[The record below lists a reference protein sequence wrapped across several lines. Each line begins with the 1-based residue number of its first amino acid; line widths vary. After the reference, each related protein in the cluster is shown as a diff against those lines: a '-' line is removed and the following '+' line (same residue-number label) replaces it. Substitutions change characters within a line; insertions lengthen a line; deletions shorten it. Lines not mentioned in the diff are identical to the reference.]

1 MAKKQSLWGRAKNWI
16 SNKVN
21 NIKKSFS
28 KKTSNNNKKASQK
41 TAAKSQG
48 ASTAGRGATSKVS
61 NSTASRF
68 ASRNP
73 QNTSLSM
80 NNVLGK
86 RNTVKTT
93 QKSGVVQK
101 AQEKQRQAKSTK
113 ERMEALNAKKN
124 TTQKKQSWK
133 DTTVANSAV
142 ARRAGMT
149 QREYEKA
156 SKFSDITKGNV
167 NSALAGILKFV
178 TSNTGDPTAGA
189 KEKRDFETESDFR
202 KRAKKNQDMGGKRE
216 KISDWASKKIDKNQ
230 KLVENATKDMG
241 KVGKFAADV
250 YGGALGMGIDAATG
264 PLAPVTMFMR
274 SAGTSYND
282 AKKEGASDEQAYLYG
297 MSTGA
302 LEAATEK
309 MSSIAKPLQKLYG
322 KGVADDLTERVL
334 HKLASK
340 ATTEGKKNAIYHGG
354 KTFLSAMSEGLEEMV
369 SEGLEPTIANKI
381 YADATG
387 TTHST
392 SAKDILYAGA
402 VGGVLGGVL
411 GGAGQAVEYSQGKTV
426 QNVYGDD
433 GLKKL
438 LKTAM
443 DSSDEVD
450 AKTAT
455 ALNEMVDSGK
465 PIAAGQAL
473 KVQQAV
479 QKQIQQDSEQMDI
492 ADKSAYQIIKNNH
505 FTDVLRKD
513 NDGLVDL
520 STNTRKIYENAKE
533 DAQEALESD
542 DRMQLKD
549 LQADEITSAVA
560 SIRAGV
566 ADVSDINLFT
576 IGFPEARTVYET
588 TTGET
593 LPKTNKE
600 TRAYL
605 VQKNA
610 TNKVASAE
618 AETAYFI
625 DTMKGVIQQ
634 DVTPTYDAHGQNA
647 FEEHIVDSLRVGN
660 PLQVENSVVAFEDY
674 YESGRRGTSFE
685 EINAVDNPAY
695 ATLPLEVRKAAYEA
709 GVQDQIQ
716 ANQASIDASLEVGKK
731 AEKNASETKTA
742 RQRGRLITEFS
753 NVENKKRFTAQEQ
766 RAFRSLARTFNIDIH
781 ITDNVNENGHYVDGE
796 VWMSV
801 DADRSL
807 AYVFAHEI
815 THHMEKFAPQ
825 EYQRL
830 KQLVREA
837 WDVREMNEALE
848 RKITQYKNHGKT
860 LTREAA
866 LDEILADATYE
877 MLQDESFVES
887 LCIEERS
894 IAHKI
899 LDAIQNV
906 IKKLRQ
912 ILIDAERFTPAQN
925 EALLSQLDI
934 LKDAEKLWTDGL
946 MKSVENR
953 DAVGETKSAVYKY
966 QFVGRDSD
974 GVEVYETSD
983 EVKKLSWDER
993 RRRAK
998 DLIEHEFEGRTVRL
1012 IKNAKKIYAKFEK
1025 VDIAK
1030 NFYGDDKSSKH
1041 GRDAKI
1047 NVAADGNIYELVEHS
1062 RYDGNKK
1069 EEGKTTKAHRGV
1081 KNWDYFVKEVAIDGI
1096 YYNENINV
1104 RKTGDGEYVY
1114 AIYLW
1119 ENAKKKGIVPH
1130 IAQDIY
1136 KDKRRASTSEATT
1149 PSDISI
1155 SELEGS
1161 DKNFSPKDSDGNEL
1175 SQAQQEYFADSKVRD
1190 EEGNLLVMYHGTPNA
1205 GFTVFKDGSYFTQNE
1220 EYAEEYKEQGAS
1232 YSGYKQ
1238 EANNPDIYKVYLNIT
1253 KPFDTRNEAER
1264 EIFENEYYGQWGMGT
1279 PLMESGLPDWMDGED
1294 LKEFLEEN
1302 EYDYD
1307 GLILD
1312 EGGTG
1317 GYEEDVQSRGLS
1329 YVVFSP
1335 EQVKNVDNVNPTD
1348 DEDIRFS
1355 LKEPVEETKDLI
1367 ALHNI
1372 RPENMRKSLELGGF
1386 PMPSIAITKTEVGHT
1401 GFGEISLLF
1410 AKDTIDPEYEK
1421 NKVYGA
1427 DAWTPIFPQIEY
1439 EVDEK
1444 KADEIYGRAY
1454 NLGNVAFFKPSDFH
1468 PSNLEDALSRNNGE
1482 QGLIEKYQDD
1492 YGLKQLFLKEHGEEP
1507 VKVEIEEIRHE
1518 IPENKKTQHEYFLEH
1533 MGEDAIASAR
1543 EVGIS
1548 PKKRMKWISEFGE
1561 EVKEV
1566 YRSYLSDVKGLND
1579 DKIETKLENTDAFR
1593 YVRFVRDA
1601 IRFQENGGV
1610 TVTEEP
1616 NYAKAKATIDEKIDA
1631 SEYEAWL
1638 KEFFSG
1644 IEGKRGV
1651 WNGKDPYTEYG
1662 DAKSFDAVH
1671 YPVTLDN
1678 LVQAMLDQADNE
1690 QNATSLFVG
1699 TKTIRA
1705 ITTQSFENI
1714 DEIKGASK
1722 KIENTDTEEYATK
1735 KEALEERL
1743 SSVMQEIISQSRG
1756 DDVEFMVM
1764 DQLGAGIAEA
1774 CEEPTTANFKDV
1786 LEQYGWDVSD
1796 KQAEELASITNAVMD
1811 MPVNMFEAKPQ
1822 RAVGFEEVQAAVVPS
1837 DLDAELK
1844 AALEDA
1850 GIEFIEYE
1858 AENNEDR
1865 IEKVNSV
1872 SQEKDIRFSI
1882 KEEMTDEE
1890 RYHELKNK
1898 SLKVAEYDPDRLAEN
1913 EADLTAL
1920 ETRYR
1925 KDALKILKPLA
1936 QRLGIVQKGYYNQ
1949 SIDLE
1954 FNYSNNGLDEST
1966 KKQTAAMGKDIFVNF
1981 AKMMSCFEEIV
1992 KNAELIEIHGDRY
2005 VGTAR
2010 ENTNLEN
2017 IYVLVSAFG
2026 NGKYVIPVKLVVK
2039 QLDGIDNVLYVA
2051 MTLEQ
2056 IKKAE
2061 VLGQF
2066 TPSETTQSSP
2076 RSTFYEISLAEFLK
2090 RINNE
2095 ALKKYIPPQF
2105 YDEQFLLKDNNE
2117 PPVDRFE
2124 GVIPSED
2131 EMFDYVNMNETEFVE
2146 VPPVRDYEFEKKRV
2160 RQQTYDE
2167 LRKQVE
2173 SLKNDKRLTKGKV
2186 LDVKSV
2192 SKPVNEMVRTL
2203 MSMSEGTPNRTDFK
2217 LEKMIKENMKS
2228 IFRNIKNGNIED
2240 AMITAFNVA
2249 QETIENLKLVND
2261 SMFEEY
2267 KELRNYLHSTRV
2279 TLSEE
2284 YRNDIADFKDFKK
2297 SQQGR
2302 LRIVNEGGTSVD
2314 NMYMELVER
2323 WPELFDANITHP
2335 ADQLLEIADV
2345 RESLEPYDVMLSA
2358 EETEQLIKVTAED
2371 ILDITALGKPWKSFA
2386 DKKKEYYDYF
2396 IKSLKQKHK
2405 EAVRDIRKKE
2415 RERYEEKLEKQKEKS
2430 KEREQNVKDKVTEKY
2445 EEKLKNQKEKITE
2458 KYEEKLEQQKEKVT
2472 ERYEKKLEKQKE
2484 KVKEE
2489 RWVGNERVEAERMRG
2504 AQAVQKEKDKAKKK
2518 KENQRHKEF
2527 VKKMEKEMKWLSD
2540 RLLKPTDDKHLPE
2553 GYQKA
2558 IAELL
2563 CSIDTQS
2570 ERSRQLEMKFG
2581 ISKSRMDYLWLKEQY
2596 EQIAQESEDMI
2607 LDEEISK
2614 NLKELAEA
2622 MRGRLVSDMTSEE
2635 LEKLY
2640 RVLKGITHGIRNI
2653 NNAFTEG
2660 ISATI
2665 EELANDTLE
2674 VAAGRKKYVER
2685 SGLLGAKDTLLNESM
2700 VTPRD
2705 FFEHLGG
2712 GMETAFMSIR
2722 KGFDKHV
2729 DNITVARNFFDG
2741 LFRPFHNK
2749 TKFRKNAKPGSRIE
2763 EWRDSTTAQEFELE
2777 TGEKITLNIAQRM
2790 TLYCMMKRTQAQSH
2804 IFGSGIVASQLD
2816 LSSNIKKFFGA
2827 KVDVQHLAAHVTLN
2841 DVTDIIGTLTDEQIQ
2856 VADQMQDFL
2865 NNECSEWG
2873 NEASMRMYGY
2883 KKFTE
2888 ADYFPIKSSDAY
2900 LDKSFKGRES
2910 TERIRNFGF
2919 TKGIV
2924 VNANNPIMI
2933 DDIFTVFADH
2943 VNKMSLYNSFAAPI
2957 ADMTRLYN
2965 HKTRD
2970 ENGNVVD
2977 SVNAALD
2984 NAYGSKTG
2992 CYIKNFMADLQNNT
3006 QTRTDGFTR
3015 LANKGLANYKKS
3027 AIGFNLR
3034 VAVQQP
3040 TAIMRAFV
3048 LMSPKYFVNTNINMK
3063 KNIQDMKDH
3072 CQIARWKSWGFS
3084 QVDMARD
3091 LDDIM
3096 MNNEWSKLDLVTM
3109 EAYGALD
3116 TMTWSTIWAAVRKE
3130 VKDKHPDV
3138 TVDSDEFYELC
3149 NERASE
3155 VFDKTQVVDSV
3166 LHRSQVM
3173 RNTDTL
3179 TKILTGFMAEPTRTF
3194 NMMRS
3199 QYADAKEL
3207 WQSGE
3212 KGKATAKVMHATN
3225 VYVVNAMAC
3234 AMAAAIADMLRGR
3247 DVDDDD
3253 EPDDWWAN
3261 TLANFKDGVN
3271 PLNMIP
3277 VLKEIPT
3284 FWEGWDGSNMALEGL
3299 EKLVKASK
3307 AITDKLNGESDKS
3320 WKDLFTAEA
3329 EAIGY
3334 VSGLPVKNVL
3344 REMKI
3349 FAEKLGIDVFASTGE
3364 SDKEVKVEKKD
3375 KKLLDIDI
3383 DVKKLLGSVW
3393 GWISADSGDGTS
3405 AITKRSGV
3413 SKEDYDKQDGIL
3425 GDIGGAIGDK
3435 LEKFDKFLK
3444 KHGYHLNDEEQ
3455 AAWDRKEFIAQI
3467 KEDTKDMNSLDAE
3480 DYIWKAVTHD
3490 YTTYIKDGNFKEI
3503 DNMRDLLTEL
3513 DEDLVEGFDESV
3525 LSKTIARYKRT
3536 LGTEV
3541 SGDVYKQYIQEQYGY
3556 SDAEFSAN
3564 VLVKSKTAE
3573 KFQKAAVEGNDD
3585 EAVDALAILIAEG
3598 LTYGDS
3604 NALWEKR
3611 YNVVDME
3618 DYTTHELVCPVTG
3631 TVTSSFGYRSAPTAG
3646 ASTYHEGIDIAA
3658 PAGTE
3663 VCAADGGKVTKAGWS
3678 DAKGWH
3684 VVILHGNGRYTEY
3697 AHLNEYYFQKG
3708 EYIHAGQQLGT
3719 VGSTGISTGPH
3730 LDFRVKENGN
3740 YVDPAPY
3747 LGL

>member
-21 NIKKSFS
+21 DIEKSFS
-28 KKTSNNNKKASQK
+28 KKTSNSNKKSSQK
-41 TAAKSQG
+41 TATKSQSK
-48 ASTAGRGATSKVS
+48 STAKRGTTSKVS
-61 NSTASRF
+61 SSTASKL

-80 NNVLGK
+80 NSVLGK

-93 QKSGVVQK
+93 QKSGVVKK

-113 ERMEALNAKKN
+113 ERMDELNAKKNTTQKN

-133 DTTVANSAV
+133 DTTVANSTA
-142 ARRAGMT
+142 ARRTGMT
-149 QREYEKA
+149 QTDFEKA
-156 SKFSDITKGNV
+156 RKLSDITKGNV

-202 KRAKKNQDMGGKRE
+202 KRAQKNQDMGGKRE
-216 KISDWASKKIDKNQ
+216 QISDWASKKIDKNQ
-230 KLVENATKDMG
+230 KLVENAKKDMG

-250 YGGALGMGIDAATG
+250 YGGAIGMGIDAATG

-274 SAGTSYND
+274 SAGASYND

-334 HKLASK
+334 HKMASK
-340 ATTEGKKNAIYHGG
+340 ASTEGGKNAIYHGG

-533 DAQEALESD
+533 DAQEALEND

-576 IGFPEARTVYET
+576 TGFSEARTVYEK
-588 TTGET
+588 TTGEK

-600 TRAYL
+600 TRTYL
-605 VQKNA
+605 TQKNA

-618 AETAYFI
+618 AETAYFV

-634 DVTPTYDAHGQNA
+634 DITPTYDTNGQAA

-695 ATLPLEVRKAAYEA
+695 ATLSLDVRKAAYEA

-716 ANQASIDASLEVGKK
+716 ANQSSIDASLEIGKK

-742 RQRGRLITEFS
+742 RQRGKLITEFS
-753 NVENKKRFTAQEQ
+753 DVENKKRFTAQEQ
-766 RAFRSLARTFNIDIH
+766 RVFRSLARTFNINIH
-781 ITDNVNENGHYVDGE
+781 ITDNVEENGHYVDGE

-837 WDVREMNEALE
+837 WDVREMNEAIE

-894 IAHKI
+894 VAQKI

-953 DAVGETKSAVYKY
+953 DAVGKVEN
-966 QFVGRDSD
+966 RDAI
-974 GVEVYETSD
+974 
-983 EVKKLSWDER
+983 KKQL
-993 RRRAK
+993 
-998 DLIEHEFEGRTVRL
+998 
-1012 IKNAKKIYAKFEK
+1012 NAKFETE
-1025 VDIAK
+1025 VDAWYNNPEEFK
-1030 NFYGDDKSSKH
+1030 KAGGFF
-1041 GRDAKI
+1041 KI
-1047 NVAADGNIYELVEHS
+1047 G
-1062 RYDGNKK
+1062 
-1069 EEGKTTKAHRGV
+1069 T
-1081 KNWDYFVKEVAIDGI
+1081 
-1096 YYNENINV
+1096 
-1104 RKTGDGEYVY
+1104 
-1114 AIYLW
+1114 
-1119 ENAKKKGIVPH
+1119 
-1130 IAQDIY
+1130 
-1136 KDKRRASTSEATT
+1136 TSEALKSINVKDYDITWDKSKIKKILEDHEEMSIDVIKEVPDVLENPVVVMQSKT
-1149 PSDISI
+1149 RLNSITLFGEVYAEEIPVLVAIQLSPKSKKGKVLNFAKVASAYGKNNVQTMINNSDILYVDANKKRTNNWLSANGLQLPSGLTQYGSI
-1155 SELEGS
+1155 GTVTYY
-1161 DKNFSPKDSDGNEL
+1161 DKVVNEMNKNSLTTMGIAMRKAKGENFSLKDSDGNEL

-1220 EYAEEYKEQGAS
+1220 EYAKEYKEQGAS

-1238 EANNPDIYKVYLNIT
+1238 EANDPDVYKVYLNIT

-1335 EQVKNVDNVNPTD
+1335 EQVKNVDNVNPTA

-1367 ALHNI
+1367 ALHNMTAS
-1372 RPENMRKSLELGGF
+1372 ELTKTLELGGL
-1386 PMPSIAITKTEVGHT
+1386 PMPSIAIIKGESGHT
-1401 GFGEISLLF
+1401 EYGDVSLLF
-1410 AKDTIDPEYEK
+1410 SKDTIDPEFVSS
-1421 NKVYGA
+1421 NKVYGG
-1427 DAWTPIFPQIEY
+1427 DAWTPTYPAIEY
-1439 EVDEK
+1439 KVNENVQKRLSDLYYELANKYGYDDVKPLYNYMQDLESVLNRHKGETNLIKNLSDDAEMMQVYLIASGKGKVEDVKKETVTELPEAEVEMNEYIVKALGREVAESFTTPSGMAPMTHRKAWMKEHKEELEKAYAGYFQEVHGFSDESIK
-1444 KADEIYGRAY
+1444 NVLANTEPVTYMKTIRSANLYLKNGPRTVKLETDYEATDAKIREAAGEGYTKWLTELFGGAEEKSGIRNNKDAFTRSGERRSWESLHWENTLENVVKVMKEEENGVGFFGGSGLWGVSAKEYSSIDEIREDSERLERMDEEEYSAIREE
-1454 NLGNVAFFKPSDFH
+1454 LG
-1468 PSNLEDALSRNNGE
+1468 
-1482 QGLIEKYQDD
+1482 Q
-1492 YGLKQLFLKEHGEEP
+1492 
-1507 VKVEIEEIRHE
+1507 
-1518 IPENKKTQHEYFLEH
+1518 
-1533 MGEDAIASAR
+1533 
-1543 EVGIS
+1543 
-1548 PKKRMKWISEFGE
+1548 
-1561 EVKEV
+1561 
-1566 YRSYLSDVKGLND
+1566 
-1579 DKIETKLENTDAFR
+1579 
-1593 YVRFVRDA
+1593 
-1601 IRFQENGGV
+1601 RFQEIAV
-1610 TVTEEP
+1610 SIMDETER
-1616 NYAKAKATIDEKIDA
+1616 NQFIAIDDA
-1631 SEYEAWL
+1631 MGCIVDAVRVS
-1638 KEFFSG
+1638 KTKSG
-1644 IEGKRGV
+1644 ITKELSKYPHLTITETAVNDIVDLVR
-1651 WNGKDPYTEYG
+1651 DIASMPTEY
-1662 DAKSFDAVH
+1662 
-1671 YPVTLDN
+1671 
-1678 LVQAMLDQADNE
+1678 
-1690 QNATSLFVG
+1690 
-1699 TKTIRA
+1699 
-1705 ITTQSFENI
+1705 
-1714 DEIKGASK
+1714 
-1722 KIENTDTEEYATK
+1722 
-1735 KEALEERL
+1735 
-1743 SSVMQEIISQSRG
+1743 
-1756 DDVEFMVM
+1756 
-1764 DQLGAGIAEA
+1764 
-1774 CEEPTTANFKDV
+1774 
-1786 LEQYGWDVSD
+1786 
-1796 KQAEELASITNAVMD
+1796 
-1811 MPVNMFEAKPQ
+1811 FEAKPM
-1822 RAVGFEEVQAAVVPS
+1822 RAVDLSEIVKAVIPS
-1837 DLDAELK
+1837 NVSDELK
-1844 AALEDA
+1844 TSLNEHD
-1850 GIEFIEYE
+1850 IEFIEYE

-1882 KEEMTDEE
+1882 KEEADISYESLVAKPDMKIVEMSGKNIKQKTRKNIVDEARENVKIHGKTDDLG
-1890 RYHELKNK
+1890 RLTIKNK
-1898 SLKVAEYDPDRLAEN
+1898 DTNNDIVIGAPAIRHGLTRDYETNAMIALHLGEYLNNAIKVN
-1913 EADLTAL
+1913 EIESRGINSAGGYILLGYGRNEFGGQYPAYFVIQTLTTG
-1920 ETRYR
+1920 E
-1925 KDALKILKPLA
+1925 
-1936 QRLGIVQKGYYNQ
+1936 
-1949 SIDLE
+1949 
-1954 FNYSNNGLDEST
+1954 
-1966 KKQTAAMGKDIFVNF
+1966 
-1981 AKMMSCFEEIV
+1981 
-1992 KNAELIEIHGDRY
+1992 AELIEFDTLYSI
-2005 VGTAR
+2005 
-2010 ENTNLEN
+2010 
-2017 IYVLVSAFG
+2017 
-2026 NGKYVIPVKLVVK
+2026 NGKKISEAIGGANQGVQSLTSDTISISKLLDIVNGLHSDILPLSVAEYYGNERRETKLGKSVK
-2039 QLDGIDNVLYVA
+2039 
-2051 MTLEQ
+2051 
-2056 IKKAE
+2056 
-2061 VLGQF
+2061 F
-2066 TPSETTQSSP
+2066 S
-2076 RSTFYEISLAEFLK
+2076 
-2090 RINNE
+2090 
-2095 ALKKYIPPQF
+2095 
-2105 YDEQFLLKDNNE
+2105 LKDNNE

-2124 GVIPSED
+2124 GVIPPED
-2131 EMFDYVNMNETEFVE
+2131 DMFDYVNMNETEFVD
-2146 VPPVRDYEFEKKRV
+2146 VPPVRNYEFEKKRV

-2249 QETIENLKLVND
+2249 QETVENLKLVND
-2261 SMFEEY
+2261 TMFEEY
-2267 KELRNYLHSTRV
+2267 KELRDYLKSTRV

-2284 YRNDIADFKDFKK
+2284 YRSDIADFKEFRK

-2335 ADQLLEIADV
+2335 ADQLQEIADV
-2345 RESLEPYDVMLSA
+2345 RETLEPYDVMLSA

-2386 DKKKEYYDYF
+2386 DKKKEYYDYY

-2405 EAVRDIRKKE
+2405 EAVRDIQKKE
-2415 RERYEEKLEKQKEKS
+2415 RERYEEKLNKEKDKA
-2430 KEREQNVKDKVTEKY
+2430 KEKEQQIKDKVS
-2445 EEKLKNQKEKITE
+2445 
-2458 KYEEKLEQQKEKVT
+2458 
-2472 ERYEKKLEKQKE
+2472 ERYEKKLEREKE

-2504 AQAVQKEKDKAKKK
+2504 AQAVQKEKDKAKTK

-2570 ERSRQLEMKFG
+2570 ERSRQLEAKFG

-2596 EQIAQESEDMI
+2596 EQIVQESEDMI

-2614 NLKELAEA
+2614 NLKELAKT
-2622 MRGRLVSDMTSEE
+2622 MKGRLVSDMTSEE

-2640 RVLKGITHGIRNI
+2640 RILRGITHGIRNI

-2660 ISATI
+2660 INATI
-2665 EELANDTLE
+2665 EEMANDTLE

-2712 GMETAFMSIR
+2712 GMETAFMGIR

-2729 DNITVARNFFDG
+2729 DNITVARDFFDG

-2763 EWRDSTTAQEFELE
+2763 DWRDSTTAQEFELE
-2777 TGEKITLNIAQRM
+2777 NGGTITLNIAQRM
-2790 TLYCMMKRTQAQSH
+2790 TLYCMMKRQQAQSH

-2827 KVDVQHLAAHVTLN
+2827 KVDVQHLAAQVTLN
-2841 DVTDIIGTLTDEQIQ
+2841 DVTDIISTLTDEQIQ

-2888 ADYFPIKSSDAY
+2888 TDYFPIKSSDAY

-2919 TKGIV
+2919 TKGTV
-2924 VNANNPIMI
+2924 VNADNPIMI

-2965 HKTRD
+2965 YKTRD
-2970 ENGNVVD
+2970 ENGNVVA
-2977 SVNAALD
+2977 SVDAALD

-2992 CYIKNFMADLQNNT
+2992 RYINNFMADLQSNT

-3109 EAYGALD
+3109 EIYGALD
-3116 TMTWSTIWAAVRKE
+3116 TATWSTIWAAVRKE

-3138 TVDSDEFYELC
+3138 TIDSDEFYELC

-3179 TKILTGFMAEPTRTF
+3179 SKILTGFMAEPTRTF

-3225 VYVVNAMAC
+3225 VYVANAMAC

-3261 TLANFKDGVN
+3261 TLSNFKDGVN

-3307 AITDKLNGESDKS
+3307 AIADKLNGESDKA

-3364 SDKEVKVEKKD
+3364 SDKEVKEQKKD

-3383 DVKKLLGSVW
+3383 DVKKLLGGVW
-3393 GWISADSGDGTS
+3393 GWISADSGDGAS
-3405 AITKRSGV
+3405 AVAKRSGV
-3413 SKEDYDKQDGIL
+3413 SKEDYEKQDGIL
-3425 GDIGGAIGDK
+3425 GDIGEAIGDK

-3455 AAWDRKEFIAQI
+3455 AAWDRKKFIAQI

-3480 DYIWKAVTHD
+3480 DYIWEAVTKG
-3490 YTTYIKDGNFKEI
+3490 YTSYIKDGDFKEI

-3618 DYTTHELVCPVTG
+3618 DYVTHEFVCPVTG

-3658 PAGTE
+3658 PAGTA

-3684 VVILHGNGRYTEY
+3684 VVILHGSGRYTEY

-3708 EYIHAGQQLGT
+3708 EYIQAGQQLGT

>member
-16 SNKVN
+16 SNKVD

-28 KKTSNNNKKASQK
+28 KKTSNNNKKAGQKASQK

-48 ASTAGRGATSKVS
+48 ASTGGRGAANKVS
-61 NSTASRF
+61 NSTASRL

-73 QNTSLSM
+73 QNTALSM

-101 AQEKQRQAKSTK
+101 AQEKQRQVKSTK
-113 ERMEALNAKKN
+113 ERMDELNAKKNTTQKN

-133 DTTVANSAV
+133 DTTVANSTA
-142 ARRAGMT
+142 ARRTGMT
-149 QREYEKA
+149 QTDFEKA
-156 SKFSDITKGNV
+156 RKLSDITKGNV

-202 KRAKKNQDMGGKRE
+202 KRAQKNQEMGGKRE

-230 KLVENATKDMG
+230 KLVEDATNDMG
-241 KVGKFAADV
+241 KVGKFAADA

-309 MSSIAKPLQKLYG
+309 MFSIAKPLQKMYG

-340 ATTEGKKNAIYHGG
+340 ATSEGKKNAIYHGG
-354 KTFLSAMSEGLEEMV
+354 KTLLSAMSEGLEEMV

-381 YADATG
+381 YADAAG
-387 TTHST
+387 VPHST
-392 SAKDILYAGA
+392 SAKDVFYAGA

-426 QNVYGDD
+426 QNVYGDE

-443 DSSDEVD
+443 DSNDEVD

-455 ALNEMVDSGK
+455 ALNEMVNSGK

-618 AETAYFI
+618 AETAYFV

-731 AEKNASETKTA
+731 AEKNASETKSA
-742 RQRGRLITEFS
+742 RQRGKLITEFS
-753 NVENKKRFTAQEQ
+753 DVENKKRFTAQEQ

-801 DADRSL
+801 DADRNL

-946 MKSVENR
+946 MKSAENR
-953 DAVGETKSAVYKY
+953 DAVGDNQRDEGIQYQVAET
-966 QFVGRDSD
+966 DS
-974 GVEVYETSD
+974 E
-983 EVKKLSWDER
+983 
-993 RRRAK
+993 
-998 DLIEHEFEGRTVRL
+998 
-1012 IKNAKKIYAKFEK
+1012 
-1025 VDIAK
+1025 
-1030 NFYGDDKSSKH
+1030 
-1041 GRDAKI
+1041 
-1047 NVAADGNIYELVEHS
+1047 
-1062 RYDGNKK
+1062 
-1069 EEGKTTKAHRGV
+1069 
-1081 KNWDYFVKEVAIDGI
+1081 
-1096 YYNENINV
+1096 
-1104 RKTGDGEYVY
+1104 
-1114 AIYLW
+1114 
-1119 ENAKKKGIVPH
+1119 
-1130 IAQDIY
+1130 
-1136 KDKRRASTSEATT
+1136 
-1149 PSDISI
+1149 
-1155 SELEGS
+1155 
-1161 DKNFSPKDSDGNEL
+1161 GNEL

-1238 EANNPDIYKVYLNIT
+1238 EANDPDVYKVYLNIT

-1317 GYEEDVQSRGLS
+1317 GYEEDVKSRGLS

-1410 AKDTIDPEYEK
+1410 AKDAIDPEYEK

-1444 KADEIYGRAY
+1444 KADEIYGRTR
-1454 NLGNVAFFKPSDFH
+1454 NLGSVAFFNPSNFH

-1482 QGLIEKYQDD
+1482 HGLIEKYQDD

-1507 VKVEIEEIRHE
+1507 VKVKTEEIRHE
-1518 IPENKKTQHEYFLEH
+1518 IPENEKTRHEYFLEH
-1533 MGEDAIASAR
+1533 MGEDAIASAS

-1548 PKKRMKWISEFGE
+1548 PKKRMEWISKFGE

-1566 YRSYLSDVKGLND
+1566 YRSYLSDVEGLND
-1579 DKIETKLENTDAFR
+1579 DKIETKLENTKASQ
-1593 YVRFVRDA
+1593 YMEFVRGA
-1601 IRFQENGGV
+1601 IRFKKNGGV

-1616 NYAKAKATIDEKIDA
+1616 NYTKAKATIDEKIDA
-1631 SEYEAWL
+1631 PEYEAWL

-1662 DAKSFDAVH
+1662 DAKSFDSLH

-1678 LVQAMLDQADNE
+1678 IVQAMLDQADNE

-1705 ITTQSFENI
+1705 ITTQNFENI

-1774 CEEPTTANFKDV
+1774 CKEPTTANFKDV

-1796 KQAEELASITNAVMD
+1796 EQAEELASITNAVMD

-1844 AALEDA
+1844 AAMEEV
-1850 GIEFIEYE
+1850 GIETVEYE

-1872 SQEKDIRFSI
+1872 SQEKDIRFSVKESFSNQVEAALKGTLDRKNHVYVCETPQILQDIGLSDFPMLMTQKHIRSINEKQDGSRKHFHGIDKKVI
-1882 KEEMTDEE
+1882 KRLPEYLEAPVAIMDSLSTATSKGVVILTEECDSEE
-1890 RYHELKNK
+1890 RPIIIAIKPNGRGFHDVEMDSNFVLSMYGRDDFKQFWDRNVQEQTILYLDNK
-1898 SLKVAEYDPDRLAEN
+1898 KSNALLSEVQLQSLQSLKDFAFDTIIRKSEN
-1913 EADLTAL
+1913 AVNE
-1920 ETRYR
+1920 
-1925 KDALKILKPLA
+1925 K
-1936 QRLGIVQKGYYNQ
+1936 
-1949 SIDLE
+1949 
-1954 FNYSNNGLDEST
+1954 YS
-1966 KKQTAAMGKDIFVNF
+1966 
-1981 AKMMSCFEEIV
+1981 
-1992 KNAELIEIHGDRY
+1992 
-2005 VGTAR
+2005 
-2010 ENTNLEN
+2010 
-2017 IYVLVSAFG
+2017 
-2026 NGKYVIPVKLVVK
+2026 
-2039 QLDGIDNVLYVA
+2039 
-2051 MTLEQ
+2051 
-2056 IKKAE
+2056 
-2061 VLGQF
+2061 
-2066 TPSETTQSSP
+2066 
-2076 RSTFYEISLAEFLK
+2076 
-2090 RINNE
+2090 
-2095 ALKKYIPPQF
+2095 
-2105 YDEQFLLKDNNE
+2105 LKDDNE

-2131 EMFDYVNMNETEFVE
+2131 EMFDYVNMNETEFME

-2240 AMITAFNVA
+2240 AMITAFHVA
-2249 QETIENLKLVND
+2249 QETVENLKLVND

-2345 RESLEPYDVMLSA
+2345 RESLEPYDMMLSA

-2405 EAVRDIRKKE
+2405 EAVRDIKKKE
-2415 RERYEEKLEKQKEKS
+2415 RERYEEKLEKQ

-2445 EEKLKNQKEKITE
+2445 EEKLKSQKEKITE
-2458 KYEEKLEQQKEKVT
+2458 KYEEKLEKQKDKVA
-2472 ERYEKKLEKQKE
+2472 ERYEKKLEQQKE

-2518 KENQRHKEF
+2518 KENQRHREF

-2581 ISKSRMDYLWLKEQY
+2581 ISKGRMDYLWLKEQY

-2607 LDEEISK
+2607 LDEEISE
-2614 NLKELAEA
+2614 NLKELAKT

-2640 RVLKGITHGIRNI
+2640 RILRGITHGIRNI

-2665 EELANDTLE
+2665 EEMANDTLE

-2729 DNITVARNFFDG
+2729 DNITVARDFFDG

-2841 DVTDIIGTLTDEQIQ
+2841 DVTNIIGTLTDEQIQ

-2888 ADYFPIKSSDAY
+2888 VDYFPIKSSDAY
-2900 LDKSFKGRES
+2900 LDKSFKSRES

-2924 VNANNPIMI
+2924 VNADNPIMI

-2970 ENGNVVD
+2970 ENGI

-2992 CYIKNFMADLQNNT
+2992 RYIKNFMADLQNNT

-3048 LMSPKYFVNTNINMK
+3048 LMSPKYFVNANINVK
-3063 KNIQDMKDH
+3063 KNVQDMKDH

-3130 VKDKHPDV
+3130 IKDKHPDV

-3207 WQSGE
+3207 WRSGE

-3225 VYVVNAMAC
+3225 VYIANAMAC

-3261 TLANFKDGVN
+3261 TLSNFKDGVN

-3284 FWEGWDGSNMALEGL
+3284 FWEGCDGSNMALEGL

-3307 AITDKLNGESDKS
+3307 AITDKLNGENDKS

-3364 SDKEVKVEKKD
+3364 SDKEVKEQKKD
-3375 KKLLDIDI
+3375 KKLLDIDV
-3383 DVKKLLGSVW
+3383 DVKKLLGGVW

-3405 AITKRSGV
+3405 AVAKRSGV

-3467 KEDTKDMNSLDAE
+3467 KEETKNMNSLDAE

-3611 YNVVDME
+3611 YNAVDME

>member
-21 NIKKSFS
+21 DIKKSFS

-41 TAAKSQG
+41 ASQKTAAKSQG
-48 ASTAGRGATSKVS
+48 ASTTRRSATSKIS
-61 NSTASRF
+61 NSTASRL

-80 NNVLGK
+80 NRVLGK

-93 QKSGVVQK
+93 QKSGVVKK

-113 ERMEALNAKKN
+113 ERMDELNAKKNTTQKN

-133 DTTVANSAV
+133 DTTVANSTA
-142 ARRAGMT
+142 ARRTGMT
-149 QREYEKA
+149 QTDFEKA
-156 SKFSDITKGNV
+156 RKLSDITKGNV

-202 KRAKKNQDMGGKRE
+202 KRAQKNQDMGGKRD

-230 KLVENATKDMG
+230 KLVENATKDMS
-241 KVGKFAADV
+241 KVGKFAADA

-309 MSSIAKPLQKLYG
+309 MFSIAKPLQKMYG

-334 HKLASK
+334 HKMASK
-340 ATTEGKKNAIYHGG
+340 ATTEGGKNAIYHGG
-354 KTFLSAMSEGLEEMV
+354 KTLLSAMSEGLEEMV

-381 YADATG
+381 YADAAG
-387 TTHST
+387 VPHST
-392 SAKDILYAGA
+392 SAKDVLYAGA

-411 GGAGQAVEYSQGKTV
+411 GGAGQAVEYSRGKTV

-455 ALNEMVDSGK
+455 ALNEMVNSGK

-576 IGFPEARTVYET
+576 IGFPEARTIYET
-588 TTGET
+588 TTGEK

-618 AETAYFI
+618 AETAYFV

-674 YESGRRGTSFE
+674 YESGRKGTSFE

-695 ATLPLEVRKAAYEA
+695 ATLPLDVRKAAYEA

-731 AEKNASETKTA
+731 AGENASETKSA
-742 RQRGRLITEFS
+742 RQRGKLITEFS
-753 NVENKKRFTAQEQ
+753 DVENKKRFTAQEQ
-766 RAFRSLARTFNIDIH
+766 RVFRSLARTFNINIH
-781 ITDNVNENGHYVDGE
+781 ITDNVEENGHYVDGE

-837 WDVREMNEALE
+837 WDVREMNEAIE

-925 EALLSQLDI
+925 ETLLSQLDI

-946 MKSVENR
+946 MKAVENR
-953 DAVGETKSAVYKY
+953 DAVGKVQDSNKAKYDIGYTKNNEPIVIIEDDILDGVPDSEWQKTAREELKKVKAIPIPNNTI
-966 QFVGRDSD
+966 FLNNVGRKEMTKGRDLYSYKRERISIFKDKLKIAGSVDEIIWASTDYVNEDPKHERKDSISD
-974 GVEVYETSD
+974 FARGKVNLRIGENDYTADVVIGNTEDNRLVLYDVVSLTET
-983 EVKKLSWDER
+983 
-993 RRRAK
+993 
-998 DLIEHEFEGRTVRL
+998 EFA
-1012 IKNAKKIYAKFEK
+1012 IKN
-1025 VDIAK
+1025 
-1030 NFYGDDKSSKH
+1030 NRRS
-1041 GRDAKI
+1041 I
-1047 NVAADGNIYELVEHS
+1047 NHVLSEDN
-1062 RYDGNKK
+1062 
-1069 EEGKTTKAHRGV
+1069 
-1081 KNWDYFVKEVAIDGI
+1081 
-1096 YYNENINV
+1096 
-1104 RKTGDGEYVY
+1104 
-1114 AIYLW
+1114 
-1119 ENAKKKGIVPH
+1119 PH
-1130 IAQDIY
+1130 N
-1136 KDKRRASTSEATT
+1136 ASTTSVYNNN
-1149 PSDISI
+1149 ISR
-1155 SELEGS
+1155 SAEKS
-1161 DKNFSPKDSDGNEL
+1161 NE
-1175 SQAQQEYFADSKVRD
+1175 K
-1190 EEGNLLVMYHGTPNA
+1190 
-1205 GFTVFKDGSYFTQNE
+1205 
-1220 EYAEEYKEQGAS
+1220 
-1232 YSGYKQ
+1232 
-1238 EANNPDIYKVYLNIT
+1238 
-1253 KPFDTRNEAER
+1253 
-1264 EIFENEYYGQWGMGT
+1264 
-1279 PLMESGLPDWMDGED
+1279 
-1294 LKEFLEEN
+1294 
-1302 EYDYD
+1302 
-1307 GLILD
+1307 
-1312 EGGTG
+1312 
-1317 GYEEDVQSRGLS
+1317 
-1329 YVVFSP
+1329 
-1335 EQVKNVDNVNPTD
+1335 VKNVDNVNPTD

-1367 ALHNI
+1367 ALHNMTAS
-1372 RPENMRKSLELGGF
+1372 ELTKTLELGGL
-1386 PMPSIAITKTEVGHT
+1386 PMPSIAIIKGESGHT
-1401 GFGEISLLF
+1401 GYGDVSLLF
-1410 AKDTIDPEYEK
+1410 SKDTIDPEFIRS
-1421 NKVYGA
+1421 NKVYGG
-1427 DAWTPIFPQIEY
+1427 DAWTPTYPAIEY
-1439 EVDEK
+1439 KVNENVQKRLSDLYYELANKYGYDDVKPLYNYMQDLESVLNRHKGETNLIKNLSNDAEMMQVYLIASGKGKVEDVKKETVTELPEAEVKMNEYIIKALGREVVESFTTPSGTAPRTHRKAWMKEHQEELEKAYAGYFQEVHGFSDESIK
-1444 KADEIYGRAY
+1444 NVLANTEPVTYMKTIRSANLYLKNGPRTVKLETDYKATDAKIREAAGEGYTKWLTELFGGAEEKSGIRNNKDAFTRSGERRSWESLHWENTLENVVKVMKEEENGVGFFGGSVLWGVSAKEYSSIDEIREDSERLERMDEEEYSAIREE
-1454 NLGNVAFFKPSDFH
+1454 LG
-1468 PSNLEDALSRNNGE
+1468 
-1482 QGLIEKYQDD
+1482 Q
-1492 YGLKQLFLKEHGEEP
+1492 
-1507 VKVEIEEIRHE
+1507 
-1518 IPENKKTQHEYFLEH
+1518 
-1533 MGEDAIASAR
+1533 
-1543 EVGIS
+1543 
-1548 PKKRMKWISEFGE
+1548 
-1561 EVKEV
+1561 
-1566 YRSYLSDVKGLND
+1566 
-1579 DKIETKLENTDAFR
+1579 
-1593 YVRFVRDA
+1593 
-1601 IRFQENGGV
+1601 RFQEIAV
-1610 TVTEEP
+1610 SIMDETEQ
-1616 NYAKAKATIDEKIDA
+1616 NQFIAIDDA
-1631 SEYEAWL
+1631 MGCIADAVRVS
-1638 KEFFSG
+1638 KTKSG
-1644 IEGKRGV
+1644 ITKELSKYPHLTITETAVNDIVDLVR
-1651 WNGKDPYTEYG
+1651 DIASMPTEY
-1662 DAKSFDAVH
+1662 
-1671 YPVTLDN
+1671 
-1678 LVQAMLDQADNE
+1678 
-1690 QNATSLFVG
+1690 
-1699 TKTIRA
+1699 
-1705 ITTQSFENI
+1705 
-1714 DEIKGASK
+1714 
-1722 KIENTDTEEYATK
+1722 
-1735 KEALEERL
+1735 
-1743 SSVMQEIISQSRG
+1743 
-1756 DDVEFMVM
+1756 
-1764 DQLGAGIAEA
+1764 
-1774 CEEPTTANFKDV
+1774 
-1786 LEQYGWDVSD
+1786 
-1796 KQAEELASITNAVMD
+1796 
-1811 MPVNMFEAKPQ
+1811 FEAKPM
-1822 RAVGFEEVQAAVVPS
+1822 RAVDLSEIVKAVIPS
-1837 DLDAELK
+1837 NVSDELK
-1844 AALEDA
+1844 TSLNEHD
-1850 GIEFIEYE
+1850 IEFIEYE

-1872 SQEKDIRFSI
+1872 SQEKDIRFSVKDTSRTMTI
-1882 KEEMTDEE
+1882 TTLSGEEKTITGFGQFLNGRPWTDKDWEHFKRVNEAEVFDAKTTHEAIERSKYAEEPFQKGVANKENFMFSTLAIFEAVKRRPRKKPDYVSYTRDGKVSSEYWYTDEGVIRGSKHWGEGVASCDWGHSEVVGRANYLSHTYKIYGKCKWEDFVQKSEALYVFNHENPREYQTVGYSTFENTFE
-1890 RYHELKNK
+1890 RGDVVRVDGNEFLRGYLSDGFWIPDDKYNGDVQF
-1898 SLKVAEYDPDRLAEN
+1898 SLKDD
-1913 EADLTAL
+1913 
-1920 ETRYR
+1920 
-1925 KDALKILKPLA
+1925 
-1936 QRLGIVQKGYYNQ
+1936 
-1949 SIDLE
+1949 
-1954 FNYSNNGLDEST
+1954 
-1966 KKQTAAMGKDIFVNF
+1966 
-1981 AKMMSCFEEIV
+1981 
-1992 KNAELIEIHGDRY
+1992 
-2005 VGTAR
+2005 
-2010 ENTNLEN
+2010 
-2017 IYVLVSAFG
+2017 
-2026 NGKYVIPVKLVVK
+2026 
-2039 QLDGIDNVLYVA
+2039 
-2051 MTLEQ
+2051 
-2056 IKKAE
+2056 
-2061 VLGQF
+2061 
-2066 TPSETTQSSP
+2066 
-2076 RSTFYEISLAEFLK
+2076 
-2090 RINNE
+2090 
-2095 ALKKYIPPQF
+2095 
-2105 YDEQFLLKDNNE
+2105 NE

-2124 GVIPSED
+2124 GVIPPED
-2131 EMFDYVNMNETEFVE
+2131 EMFDYVNMNETEFVD

-2228 IFRNIKNGNIED
+2228 IFRNIKSGNIED

-2249 QETIENLKLVND
+2249 QETVENLKLVND

-2284 YRNDIADFKDFKK
+2284 HRSDIADFKDFKK

-2314 NMYMELVER
+2314 NMYIELVEK

-2335 ADQLLEIADV
+2335 AEQLLEIADV

-2405 EAVRDIRKKE
+2405 EAVRDIQKKE

-2430 KEREQNVKDKVTEKY
+2430 KEREQNVKEKVTEKY

-2458 KYEEKLEQQKEKVT
+2458 KYEEKLEKE
-2472 ERYEKKLEKQKE
+2472 KE

-2489 RWVGNERVEAERMRG
+2489 RWVSNERVEAERMRG
-2504 AQAVQKEKDKAKKK
+2504 AQAVQKEKDKAKTK

-2570 ERSRQLEMKFG
+2570 ERSRQLEAKFG
-2581 ISKSRMDYLWLKEQY
+2581 ISKGRMDYLELKKQY
-2596 EQIAQESEDMI
+2596 ERIAQESEGMI
-2607 LDEEISK
+2607 LDEEITE
-2614 NLKELAEA
+2614 NLEKFSDD
-2622 MRGRLVSDMTSEE
+2622 MKGRLVSDMTSEE

-2640 RVLKGITHGIRNI
+2640 RILRGITHGIRNI

-2665 EELANDTLE
+2665 EEMANDTLE

-2712 GMETAFMSIR
+2712 GMETAFMGIR

-2729 DNITVARNFFDG
+2729 DNITVARDFFDG

-2763 EWRDSTTAQEFELE
+2763 EWRNSTTAQEFELE
-2777 TGEKITLNIAQRM
+2777 NGGTITLNIAQRM

-2827 KVDVQHLAAHVTLN
+2827 KVDVQHLAAQVTLN

-2888 ADYFPIKSSDAY
+2888 TDYFPIKSSDAY

-2919 TKGIV
+2919 TKGTV

-2970 ENGNVVD
+2970 ESGNIVD

-2992 CYIKNFMADLQNNT
+2992 RYIKNFMADLQNNT

-3138 TVDSDEFYELC
+3138 TVDSDEFYEMC

-3225 VYVVNAMAC
+3225 VYVANAMAC

-3261 TLANFKDGVN
+3261 TLSNFKDGVN

-3307 AITDKLNGESDKS
+3307 AITDKLNGESDRP

-3364 SDKEVKVEKKD
+3364 SDKEVKEQKKD

-3383 DVKKLLGSVW
+3383 DVKKLLGGVW
-3393 GWISADSGDGTS
+3393 GWISADSGDGAS
-3405 AITKRSGV
+3405 AVAKRSGV

-3455 AAWDRKEFIAQI
+3455 AAWDRKEFIKQV
-3467 KEDTKDMNSLDAE
+3467 KEDTKNMNSLDAE
-3480 DYIWKAVTHD
+3480 DYIWKAVTHN
-3490 YTTYIKDGNFKEI
+3490 YTNYIKDGDFKEI

-3513 DEDLVEGFDESV
+3513 DEDLVEGFDKSV

-3564 VLVKSKTAE
+3564 ILVKSKTAE

-3611 YNVVDME
+3611 YNAVDIE
-3618 DYTTHELVCPVTG
+3618 DYTTHEFVCPVTG
-3631 TVTSSFGYRSAPTAG
+3631 RVTSSFGYRSAPTAG
-3646 ASTYHEGIDIAA
+3646 ASTYHEGLDIAA